1 MTLGQWL
8 DAAERELTQT
18 GSPDPGADGEGMAVD
33 ILGVTRSTL
42 GLMAKSRLD
51 DQRQVQLDSWLSRRA
66 KGEPLQY
73 IEGVAWFMGLEFG
86 VDPRVLIPR
95 PDTETL
101 CEEALDILSQRPNAT
116 VADICTG
123 SGAIGIS
130 VKKLCPTAHVT
141 LTDLSGDALLVARSN
156 ALRLGVQVEALQGD
170 LYAPLGAR
178 AFDMILCNPPYL
190 TGEDMQNLQKE
201 VGFEPSM
208 ALYGGEDGLDFY
220 RRLASGAK
228 DHLNPGGWMLL
239 EVGMG
244 QAEAVAGMLEA
255 ALGCDDAVIIDDL
268 NGIGRVVKAQRPVA

>member
-1 MTLGQWL
+1 M
-8 DAAERELTQT
+8 
-18 GSPDPGADGEGMAVD
+18 V
-33 ILGVTRSTL
+33 
-42 GLMAKSRLD
+42 
-51 DQRQVQLDSWLSRRA
+51 
-66 KGEPLQY
+66 
-73 IEGVAWFMGLEFG
+73 
-86 VDPRVLIPR
+86 
-95 PDTETL
+95 
-101 CEEALDILSQRPNAT
+101 
-116 VADICTG
+116 
-123 SGAIGIS
+123 
-130 VKKLCPTAHVT
+130 
-141 LTDLSGDALLVARSN
+141 SN

-220 RRLASGAK
+220 RRLAAGAK

-244 QAEAVAGMLEA
+244 QAEAVAGMLES

-268 NGIGRVVKAQRPVA
+268 NGVGRVVKAQRPVA